1 MNRKNCP
8 HCAEAIHPKALYC
21 RYCRQQTF
29 SFKIYMSDKEWF
41 SGDAASFLFGI
52 LPVLL
57 IGRVA
62 FRYAED
68 EWRYSSGEAFIF
80 ASFCFAAY
88 VAVVILIA
96 YFYYQDQYQ
105 TELKRKI
112 RENLDYEKHVA
123 PYSETG
129 ATKTDSFSH
138 IPKKKAEAVFKTSSV
153 KETSPKDIQQEK
165 TKPSD
170 LTSVGF
176 KVVKKSKD

>member
-1 MNRKNCP
+1 
-8 HCAEAIHPKALYC
+8 
-21 RYCRQQTF
+21 
-29 SFKIYMSDKEWF
+29 MSDKEWF
-41 SGDAASFLFGI
+41 GEDALPWLFGWI
-52 LPVLL
+52 PLVV
-57 IGRVA
+57 IGRGS
-62 FRYAED
+62 FIYAEN

-80 ASFCFAAY
+80 ASFCLAAY

-123 PYSETG
+123 PYSEIGT
-129 ATKTDSFSH
+129 TKTDSFSH
-138 IPKKKAEAVFKTSSV
+138 IPRKKAEAVFKTSSV

-176 KVVKKSKD
+176 KVVKKAKDE